1 MHCRMKLLIHSQTST
16 VAPLKLGMDQWFHPT
31 PFWACS
37 YLSMLW
43 LKLIHVSDL
52 DKSDMHFD
60 LVILLGGLVHITEHI
75 SQMKNILRGL
85 WAFDFRKDRSL

>member
-1 MHCRMKLLIHSQTST
+1 
-16 VAPLKLGMDQWFHPT
+16 
-31 PFWACS
+31 
-37 YLSMLW
+37 MLW

-60 LVILLGGLVHITEHI
+60 LAILLGGLVHVTEHI

-85 WAFDFRKDRSL
+85 WAFDFRKDRSI